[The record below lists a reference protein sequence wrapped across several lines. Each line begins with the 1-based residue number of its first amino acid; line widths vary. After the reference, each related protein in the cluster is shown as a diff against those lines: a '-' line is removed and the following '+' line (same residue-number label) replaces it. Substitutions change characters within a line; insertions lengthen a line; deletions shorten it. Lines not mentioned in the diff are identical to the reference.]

1 MKMYNKKDNIT
12 WINSVDLK
20 LILIWTSAQEEY
32 PQTLTSQ
39 PKASLP
45 TTNQPKASLPT
56 TNQPAT
62 NLPVFNRMLM
72 GKHVDETVDGKFNIS
87 NITISEASNSK
98 GKINTKLK
106 KKYFR

>member
-12 WINSVDLK
+12 WINSVYLK

-32 PQTLTSQ
+32 PQTL
-39 PKASLP
+39 
-45 TTNQPKASLPT
+45 TNQPKASLPT

-87 NITISEASNSK
+87 NETTPEASNSK
-98 GKINTKLK
+98 GKINTKFIKNIFDKVK
-106 KKYFR
+106 KKF